1 MGRSELINGGAGA
14 VHRAR
19 PPGDVVR
26 WLQGAQTLGSSN
38 GGPTQTHALEG
49 GSPATDTVTDG
60 TCPPPARDQ
69 RGVKRPQDG
78 DGDGGRRV
86 ISALL
91 NGSKLYLPSGLPVI

>member
-1 MGRSELINGGAGA
+1 MVA
-14 VHRAR
+14 RAQSIALV
-19 PPGDVVR
+19 PPCDVVR

-78 DGDGGRRV
+78 NGDGGPACD
-86 ISALL
+86 I
-91 NGSKLYLPSGLPVI
+91 GSFERQ